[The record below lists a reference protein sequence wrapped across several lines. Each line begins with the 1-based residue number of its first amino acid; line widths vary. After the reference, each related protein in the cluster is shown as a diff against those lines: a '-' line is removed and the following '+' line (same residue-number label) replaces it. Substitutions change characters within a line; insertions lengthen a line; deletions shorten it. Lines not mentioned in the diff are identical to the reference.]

1 MLEQQIQDLA
11 GGGNYAARVSL
22 MPDGSPQSQMT
33 WVDHD
38 GEHILLNCEPQRQ
51 FSRNVA
57 RDPRVSVMVF
67 SSPFVV
73 AEVRGTVVET
83 ITGDEALAHIE
94 VLAQRYT
101 GKPYAAPIGPQGRV
115 LFKIRPDKQ
124 IIRG

>member
-11 GGGNYAARVSL
+11 GGGHYAARVSL

-57 RDPRVSVMVF
+57 RDPRVRSGF
-67 SSPFVV
+67 RSPWHGRRDDHRR
-73 AEVRGTVVET
+73 RG
-83 ITGDEALAHIE
+83 ARA
-94 VLAQRYT
+94 Y
-101 GKPYAAPIGPQGRV
+101 
-115 LFKIRPDKQ
+115 
-124 IIRG
+124 